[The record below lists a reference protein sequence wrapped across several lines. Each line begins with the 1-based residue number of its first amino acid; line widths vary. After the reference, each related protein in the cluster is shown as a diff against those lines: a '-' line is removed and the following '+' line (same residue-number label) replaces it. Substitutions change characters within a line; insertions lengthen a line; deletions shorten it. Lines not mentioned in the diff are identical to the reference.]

1 MPTNSNDSEVKSTD
15 QAIDLSNGLLN
26 FIIKTFVIVFAVS
39 FALSAL
45 VPELPKIPET
55 DRNKLILL
63 SFIQS
68 PYVLW
73 KLSLIEEEKGD
84 IKNAI
89 TFMEAAISLM
99 EMNGATDSSIKKY
112 HDRLTKLTKK

>member
-1 MPTNSNDSEVKSTD
+1 MSTNLNDSEIKSTD
-15 QAIDLSNGLLN
+15 RAIDLSKGLPN
-26 FIIKTFVIVFAVS
+26 FIIKTFVIVFSVT

-45 VPELPKIPET
+45 VPEFPKIPET
-55 DRNKLILL
+55 ERNKLVLL

-73 KLSLIEEEKGD
+73 RLSLIEEEKGD

-99 EMNGATDSSIKKY
+99 EMNGATDGSIKKY
-112 HDRLTKLTKK
+112 QDRLSKLTKK